1 MAFVHLHVHS
11 EYSLLDGA
19 CRLKKL
25 VKAAKKHDFPAVCV
39 TDHGNMYAAV
49 EFYKIAKK
57 EGVKPIIGCEAYV
70 APRSRHDK
78 TPEFDRE
85 SRHMVLLC
93 ENNKGYQNLIAM
105 VSKAWTEGF
114 YNKPRIDDELLEQY
128 HEGLIC
134 LSACLAGELPRR
146 LLAGD
151 YEGAKQKALYYESVF
166 GKGNYYIEIQD
177 HGIEEQRLTNPQ
189 LIQIAKETG
198 IPLVCTNDSHYIDKE
213 DSEMHR
219 ILLCIQTNHT
229 VLDED
234 RMEFATDEFYYK
246 SEEEMRALFPEVPE
260 AFDNTVKIAQ
270 RCNVEFEFGKTKLPH
285 FDVPDGRGH
294 FEYFKEQCVNGLYRN
309 YGENP
314 PRELFDRLDYELETV
329 REMGYVDY
337 YLIVNDFIQYAK
349 SQDIPVGPG
358 RGSGAGS
365 LAAYCIGITGIDPIK
380 YNLLFERFLN
390 PERVSMP
397 DFDIDFCKDRR
408 QEVIDYVIRKYGES
422 HVAQIIA
429 FGTMAA
435 RGAIRD
441 VGRALAIPYNICDSV
456 AKLVPADLGMTIDK
470 ALSVSK
476 DLKERYDTDEQI
488 KKLIDMARSIEGMP
502 RHATTHAAGVVIT
515 EQPVSYY
522 VPLAKND
529 EAVVTQ
535 YTMTALEELGLLKM
549 DFLGLRNLTVLDDAK
564 KMILKSNPAFTE
576 ADIDEGD
583 KAVFEML
590 SQGFSEGVFQFE
602 SGGMRNVLV
611 QLKPES
617 VEDLIAVISLYR
629 PGPMDSIPRYIECRH
644 HPEKVTYKHP
654 LLKDI
659 LDVTYGCIVYQEQVM
674 QIFRTLAGY
683 SLGRADIV
691 RRAMSK
697 KKKDV
702 MEREHQIFIHGLVN
716 ENGEV
721 EVEGCLRRGV
731 DEKTAASIYGEMESF
746 ASYAFNKSHAAA
758 YANIAYQTAWLKYHY
773 PKEYLAALLTSVLDN
788 SNKLAAYTAECQR
801 LHIKVL
807 PPHVNIS
814 TDGFTVSGDDIRFGL
829 MAIKNLGRSFIDE
842 IVAERANGKYTSFY
856 NFCKRLYGKGMNSR
870 AVESLIKS
878 GALDDMGHNRREM
891 LSGVKTVLDGLEQ
904 DKRRNMDGQLS
915 FFDSE
920 ELAGSGEPQLEPL
933 DDFTITERLAMEK
946 EVTGMYLSGHPMAE
960 YAKAS
965 KAVKADQILK
975 ILESEGAQ
983 NSRYQDGARV
993 RVLAII
999 SRVKLKATKNN
1010 SMMAFVTLEDM
1021 TGAIEMLV
1029 FPQTLAEYGTYFL
1042 EGSVVDVLAGVS
1054 LREEEEPKLLCN
1066 QVKPAS
1072 KEVPRDTQGH
1082 TPPEANRKPAYSA
1095 GQQRS
1100 TVPVLYLRLKNMECE
1115 EYERARQVLDI
1126 FDEGRSPV
1134 VFVLSDTGKRLRA
1147 PAQMWVDLN
1156 DFMINELKR
1165 RIGEDNVAVK

>member
-1 MAFVHLHVHS
+1 M
-11 EYSLLDGA
+11 
-19 CRLKKL
+19 
-25 VKAAKKHDFPAVCV
+25 
-39 TDHGNMYAAV
+39 
-49 EFYKIAKK
+49 
-57 EGVKPIIGCEAYV
+57 
-70 APRSRHDK
+70 
-78 TPEFDRE
+78 
-85 SRHMVLLC
+85 
-93 ENNKGYQNLIAM
+93 
-105 VSKAWTEGF
+105 
-114 YNKPRIDDELLEQY
+114 
-128 HEGLIC
+128 
-134 LSACLAGELPRR
+134 
-146 LLAGD
+146 
-151 YEGAKQKALYYESVF
+151 
-166 GKGNYYIEIQD
+166 
-177 HGIEEQRLTNPQ
+177 
-189 LIQIAKETG
+189 
-198 IPLVCTNDSHYIDKE
+198 
-213 DSEMHR
+213 
-219 ILLCIQTNHT
+219 
-229 VLDED
+229 
-234 RMEFATDEFYYK
+234 
-246 SEEEMRALFPEVPE
+246 
-260 AFDNTVKIAQ
+260 
-270 RCNVEFEFGKTKLPH
+270 
-285 FDVPDGRGH
+285 
-294 FEYFKEQCVNGLYRN
+294 
-309 YGENP
+309 
-314 PRELFDRLDYELETV
+314 
-329 REMGYVDY
+329 
-337 YLIVNDFIQYAK
+337 
-349 SQDIPVGPG
+349 
-358 RGSGAGS
+358 
-365 LAAYCIGITGIDPIK
+365 
-380 YNLLFERFLN
+380 
-390 PERVSMP
+390 
-397 DFDIDFCKDRR
+397 
-408 QEVIDYVIRKYGES
+408 
-422 HVAQIIA
+422 
-429 FGTMAA
+429 
-435 RGAIRD
+435 
-441 VGRALAIPYNICDSV
+441 
-456 AKLVPADLGMTIDK
+456 
-470 ALSVSK
+470 
-476 DLKERYDTDEQI
+476 
-488 KKLIDMARSIEGMP
+488 
-502 RHATTHAAGVVIT
+502 
-515 EQPVSYY
+515 
-522 VPLAKND
+522 
-529 EAVVTQ
+529 
-535 YTMTALEELGLLKM
+535 
-549 DFLGLRNLTVLDDAK
+549 
-564 KMILKSNPAFTE
+564 
-576 ADIDEGD
+576 
-583 KAVFEML
+583 
-590 SQGFSEGVFQFE
+590 
-602 SGGMRNVLV
+602 
-611 QLKPES
+611 
-617 VEDLIAVISLYR
+617 
-629 PGPMDSIPRYIECRH
+629 
-644 HPEKVTYKHP
+644 
-654 LLKDI
+654 
-659 LDVTYGCIVYQEQVM
+659 
-674 QIFRTLAGY
+674 
-683 SLGRADIV
+683 
-691 RRAMSK
+691 
-697 KKKDV
+697 
-702 MEREHQIFIHGLVN
+702 
-716 ENGEV
+716 
-721 EVEGCLRRGV
+721 

-1156 DFMINELKR
+1156 DVMINELKR